1 MEDNVLPSA
10 AVAEILNEHYVE
22 ARLFTDMEE
31 HPHHERI
38 LELQDEL
45 AGTLANPTY
54 VLVDPASETKLATFQ
69 GQALQIARFVDFLKA
84 GVKRAEKRV
93 AAK

>member
-10 AVAEILNEHYVE
+10 AVAEVLNEHYVE
-22 ARLFTDMEE
+22 ARLFTDIED
-31 HPHHERI
+31 HPNHARI

-45 AGTLANPTY
+45 ARTVANPTY
-54 VLVDPASETKLATFQ
+54 VLVDPGSGAKLATFQ
-69 GQALQIARFVDFLKA
+69 GQALKISNFVDFLKA